1 MYRVFFLIILV
12 IFSCQRRREERYRT
26 NVSGKVIDK
35 ETYEGIPGAPVYIMR
50 VNSNNSNDISFPDQQ
65 TTDANGVFNSSFIAE
80 TGNVY
85 YAYSIYGNYLINGF
99 VYLAERQDNQVNIL
113 LSKPGYLAVHI
124 KNQSPNDSTDLFSL
138 IDSDYYN
145 RNIQF
150 NGTIVDTTIIIT
162 HYGNQ
167 ANRLK
172 WEVFKNDTTISFDTT
187 LNFISLDTIPFDLFY

>member
-1 MYRVFFLIILV
+1 MHRVFFLILLV
-12 IFSCQRRREERYRT
+12 FISCQHRREERYRT

-50 VNSNNSNDISFPDQQ
+50 VSQNNSNDISFPDQQ
-65 TTDANGVFNSSFIAE
+65 TTDATGAFHSTFIAE
-80 TGNVY
+80 SGNNY

-124 KNQSPNDSTDLFSL
+124 KNQNPFDSTDLISL
-138 IDSDYYN
+138 IDSDYFN

-150 NGTIVDTTIIIT
+150 SGVNVDTTIYVT

-167 ANRLK
+167 ANQLK
-172 WEVFKNDTTISFDTT
+172 WNVFKNDTTIPFDTI